1 MKSYTFKV
9 LLFGLA
15 LFGLGTA
22 SYHRPG
28 LQAPS
33 VMNKTKSVEIISLV
47 PTDRGNDLLLRNIT
61 PKNITGYSVAFK
73 NGASTTVDLTVGE
86 RVIAP
91 GDQFTV
97 HLPEGVEMLQPS
109 IRYVIFDDD
118 TGDGDATAILELQD
132 RRAGRREQLRR
143 IVSML
148 NTATASANLEQLK
161 TDLHSLPEDT
171 AAGRSVYFTLGLRN
185 AKEDALL
192 EVEKLDKSNVR
203 AELTKL
209 AEKNNKRMIRLQA
222 RQSNP

>member
-28 LQAPS
+28 LQAPT

-97 HLPEGVEMLQPS
+97 HLPESLEMLQPS
-109 IRYVIFDDD
+109 IRYVVFDDD

-161 TDLHSLPEDT
+161 TDLQSLPEGT

-192 EVEKLDKSNVR
+192 EVGKLDKSNVR

>member
-15 LFGLGTA
+15 LIGLGTA

-28 LQAPS
+28 LQVPS

-47 PTDRGNDLLLRNIT
+47 PTDRGYDLLLRNIT
-61 PKNITGYSVAFK
+61 QKNITGYSVAFK
-73 NGASTTVDLTVGE
+73 NGASNTVDLTVGE

-91 GDQFTV
+91 GDHLTV
-97 HLPEGVEMLQPS
+97 HLPEGIEMLQPS

-118 TGDGDATAILELQD
+118 TGDGDANAILELQD

-148 NTATASANLEQLK
+148 NTASASANIEQLK
-161 TDLHSLPEDT
+161 TDLQSLPEDS
-171 AAGRSVYFTLGLRN
+171 AAGRSVYFALGMRN
-185 AKEDALL
+185 AKEDVLL
-192 EVEKLDKSNVR
+192 EVGKLDKSNLR

-209 AEKNNKRMIRLQA
+209 AEKNNKRIMRLPT

>member
-15 LFGLGTA
+15 LIGLGTA

-28 LQAPS
+28 LQAPT

-61 PKNITGYSVAFK
+61 LKNITGYSVGFK

-97 HLPEGVEMLQPS
+97 HLPESLEMLQPS

-132 RRAGRREQLRR
+132 RRAGRREQLMR

-148 NTATASANLEQLK
+148 NIATASANLEQLK

-192 EVEKLDKSNVR
+192 EVGKLDKSNVR

-209 AEKNNKRMIRLQA
+209 A
-222 RQSNP
+222 

>member
-109 IRYVIFDDD
+109 IRYVIFD
-118 TGDGDATAILELQD
+118 ATAILELQD

-148 NTATASANLEQLK
+148 NTAAASANLEQLK
-161 TDLHSLPEDT
+161 TDLRSLPEDI